1 MRKKLNTL
9 TAFYVA
15 LLTSIAML
23 LFMVP
28 MAFAGSI
35 TVSNNND
42 ATITTVVSASTN
54 TGGNTST
61 GDSAGDGGDGG
72 HSSNSG
78 SGRSSAGDAG
88 RGGHGGDGG
97 TIRTG
102 EAIATAIVTTD
113 VNTTDVEIE
122 DSRSTDGQ
130 YNEYMSERIRM
141 GSESDASFSNYE
153 NREEASSEFY
163 DEDDWSSDEY
173 SNNESD
179 SSANRDS
186 DVNGEDED
194 ASVSTQRSASDSEN
208 WGHEESAH
216 GMSSGSDYTLNKNES
231 SDGSVSYDE
240 WDNYDLMYAHE
251 YVDAEDDIEV
261 ANNNSASV
269 GIVAAVAADSGFNLS
284 DGDSG
289 GAGGDGGNAANSG
302 GGTTVGGNGRVGGNG
317 GTGGDIHTGRT
328 DSLVDVVTVS
338 GRTTTR
344 IVRN

>member
-9 TAFYVA
+9 SAFYVA

-23 LFMVP
+23 LVMVP

-42 ATITTVVSASTN
+42 ATITTVVSASAN

-72 HSSNSG
+72 HASQSG
-78 SGRSSAGDAG
+78 TGRASAGDAG

-122 DSRSTDGQ
+122 DNRSTDHH
-130 YNEYMSERIRM
+130 YNEYLSERIRT
-141 GSESDASFSNYE
+141 GSESAASFSDYE

-173 SNNESD
+173 SNNESN

-186 DVNGEDED
+186 VVNGEDED

-208 WGHEESAH
+208 WGHEESVH
-216 GMSSGSDYTLNKNES
+216 SVSSGSDYMLNKNES
-231 SDGSVSYDE
+231 SEGSVSYDE
-240 WDNYDLMYAHE
+240 WDNYDLEYARE

-261 ANNNSASV
+261 INNNGASV
-269 GIVAAVAADSGFNLS
+269 AVVAAVAADTGYNLS

-289 GAGGDGGNAANSG
+289 GQGGDGGNATNSS
-302 GGTTVGGNGRVGGNG
+302 GGTTVAGNGRVGGNG
-317 GTGGDIHTGRT
+317 GTGGDIHTGRA
-328 DSLVDVVTVS
+328 DSLVDVITVS